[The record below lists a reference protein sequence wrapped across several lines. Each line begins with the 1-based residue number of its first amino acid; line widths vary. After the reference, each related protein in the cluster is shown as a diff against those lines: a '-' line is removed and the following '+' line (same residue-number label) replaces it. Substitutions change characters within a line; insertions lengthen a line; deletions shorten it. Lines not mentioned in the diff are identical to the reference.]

1 MVILTLS
8 LIIQALLA
16 ASVAS
21 VVTAIVG
28 CFTVLRGLSSMGAAV
43 AHTALAGAVAGY
55 LIGAPPYV
63 GGAIAAVL
71 FSLIVAGIGLREKG
85 RMETIIGMSFGFT
98 TAIAVLLIAM
108 TSEYMVVAWRFL
120 VGDVL
125 GVSMEEISVLAL
137 ATAVTVSAIAL
148 AYKEFKF
155 ITFDFEVAEA
165 MGLNVKLYHTLML
178 ALIALAS
185 AVCLRVVG
193 SILTIVFLVAP
204 AAAAYQI
211 THTLERMMIFSV
223 AFSITSAVTGVL
235 LAVPLNLPPS
245 ALGGVIASLLYFI
258 SAAYSYKAKVCE
270 KCARQF
276 RVAKEGV
283 PR

>member
-1 MVILTLS
+1 MLS
-8 LIIQALLA
+8 PYLMQALLA
-16 ASVAS
+16 ASIAS
-21 VVTAIVG
+21 VVTAVVG
-28 CFTVLRGLSSMGAAV
+28 CFTVLRGLSSMGAAI

-55 LIGAPPYV
+55 LAGAPPYI
-63 GGAIAAVL
+63 GGAIAAAL
-71 FSLIVAGIGLREKG
+71 FSLAVADIGLKEKG

-125 GVSMEEISVLAL
+125 GVSMREVSVLAL
-137 ATAVTVSAIAL
+137 ATAATISAIAL
-148 AYKEFKF
+148 AYKELKF

-165 MGLNVKLYHTLML
+165 MGLNVRLYHYLML
-178 ALIALAS
+178 TLIALAS

-193 SILTIVFLVAP
+193 SILTVVFLVAP
-204 AAAAYQI
+204 AAAAYQL
-211 THTLERMMIFSV
+211 THTLERMMLLSV
-223 AFSITSAVTGVL
+223 AFSLASATAGVL

-245 ALGGVIASLLYFI
+245 ALGGVIASLLYFT
-258 SAAYSYKAKVCE
+258 SVAYSYKARVCE

-276 RVAKEGV
+276 RIAKEGV